1 VARLTHA
8 AGRLAASE
16 AANPRPNRGNSS
28 RVLAFDRKFGA
39 DFLARV
45 PEAPGVYRFYDATGA
60 LLYIGK
66 ARHLRRRLAQYRAT
80 RRTKRDRKR
89 RALVKSAAR
98 IVWDVCAS
106 ELDAE
111 LTEIRLI
118 QALRPRENVAG
129 AFSFLYPFIG
139 IRVDGREARF
149 CLTTSP
155 AAFPAFELHGAF
167 RSREVTGLAFFALMR
182 LLRFVGH
189 PSPRSRR
196 DRLRTARHSYVF
208 GFRRLPDGWPAMW
221 SRLLRG
227 VTPEALEAL
236 CLHLLEHP
244 GARARGAQVEEDLR
258 AVERFFD
265 EETSRLAAA
274 IAATGHATYPVSQ
287 QDRDALFLRYRDH
300 ARLTS

>member
-1 VARLTHA
+1 M
-8 AGRLAASE
+8 SE
-16 AANPRPNRGNSS
+16 AAPRADNG
-28 RVLAFDRKFGA
+28 RVRAFDRKFGA
-39 DFLARV
+39 DFLAGV
-45 PEAPGVYRFYDATGA
+45 PETPGIYRFYDAAGT

-66 ARHLRRRLAQYRAT
+66 ARDLRRRLAQYRTT
-80 RRTKRDRKR
+80 RRAKRDRKR
-89 RALVKSAAR
+89 RVLVKLAAR

-129 AFSFLYPFIG
+129 GFSFLYPFIG
-139 IRVDGREARF
+139 ICVDDRETHF

-155 AAFPAFELHGAF
+155 AAFPGFELHGAF
-167 RSREVTGLAFFALMR
+167 RSREVTGEAFFALMR

-189 PSPRSRR
+189 STPRSRR

-208 GFRRLPDGWPAMW
+208 GFRRLPESWPAMW

-227 VTPEALEAL
+227 ASPEALEEL
-236 CLHLLEHP
+236 CLRLLEHP
-244 GARARGAQVEEDLR
+244 GARARGAQVQDDLR

-265 EETSRLAAA
+265 EEASRLAVA

-287 QDRDALFLRYRDH
+287 QDRDALFLLYRGQV
-300 ARLTS
+300 RLTS